1 MKMAVFLPIS
11 GFLTLGILTG
21 MLWIRPKTT
30 LETADGGDKPDSHP
44 RELGSVGWLRGY
56 GNAAR
61 QARAQGKDLL
71 ILFQE
76 VPGCATCVG
85 YGQEVLSHPLI
96 VEAVEHEFVPLAV
109 YNNIGGEDKA
119 TLEKFGEPSWN
130 NPVVRIVTA
139 DGTERA
145 PRLNGDYSQT
155 GIVAS
160 MVTALRNAGK
170 PVPEYLR
177 LLKSELDMQSHHLE
191 TATFAMYCFW
201 TGEAELGRLEGVAS
215 TRAGYLNG
223 KEVVEVVY
231 DPSVLPYDKLVREAG
246 HRECAT
252 TVFSRNAKQQA
263 IAAGIVDD
271 AVLTTEA
278 IRPDREPKYYRS
290 KTLLRF
296 VPMTELQS
304 ARVNSAI
311 ASGNDPGMYLSPGQR
326 RMLEYIKSHPS
337 KEWKNLIG
345 IDDLRR
351 PWDEVVALMS
361 KR

>member
-1 MKMAVFLPIS
+1 MAVFLPIS

-21 MLWIRPKTT
+21 MLWIKPKTT
-30 LETADGGDKPDSHP
+30 LETALGADKPDSHP
-44 RELGSVGWLRGY
+44 RELGNVGWIRGY
-56 GNAAR
+56 RNAVA
-61 QARAQGKDLL
+61 QARATQKDLL

-96 VEAVEHEFVPLAV
+96 VEAIEHEFVPLAV

-130 NPVVRIVTA
+130 NPVVRIVSA
-139 DGTERA
+139 EGTERA
-145 PRLNGDYSQT
+145 PRLNGDYSQA
-155 GIVAS
+155 GIVSS

-177 LLKSELDMQSHHLE
+177 LLKSGLDMQSHHLE

-252 TVFSRNAKQQA
+252 TVFSRTATQQA
-263 IAAGIVDD
+263 IASGIVDD
-271 AVLTTEA
+271 AVLTTKA

-311 ASGNDPGMYLSPGQR
+311 ASGNDPAVYLSPGQR

-337 KEWKNLIG
+337 EEWKNLIG
-345 IDDLRR
+345 IDELRR
-351 PWDEVVALMS
+351 PWDEVVSLMP
-361 KR
+361 KH